1 MALNDETQSGLVGY
15 FKTNKS
21 AQLIGLICGVLILII
36 IVGFFIVRINKS
48 STQPTVNTTIED
60 TTNDAVTLERRHI
73 DGVEVS
79 SNESNLLPVAVM
91 VENLASVRPQAG
103 LGQANLVY
111 EALAEGGI
119 TRFMAIFASHD
130 TIDKIGPVRSARP
143 YFVDLAEE
151 YRGVYAHVGG
161 SPQALGVLNSNEYIT
176 DLNQFGYAH
185 YFYRDETLKT
195 AFEHTL
201 FTSSQL
207 LALALRDLNLAD
219 QSGQYTVYQFKT
231 NLEKK
236 DRPENVSPVQ
246 INFSSR
252 DYAVEWRYD
261 RETNSYLR
269 WNGDKPHMD
278 VNTNEQLKA
287 KNVVVQLVENQLLD
301 SKTGRLDITT
311 IGGGRG
317 VLFQDGA
324 VIIIEWAKPKR
335 GERTTFIN
343 ADTKEAVQFNPG
355 TTWIELL
362 PITEED
368 KLTY

>member
-1 MALNDETQSGLVGY
+1 MERVVEY

-21 AQLIGLICGVLILII
+21 AQLVSLIVGVVILIV
-36 IVGFFIVRINKS
+36 IVTVFIVQASKDVANSQLVVNSIVENVTN
-48 STQPTVNTTIED
+48 STI
-60 TTNDAVTLERRHI
+60 LERRHI
-73 DGVEVS
+73 DGIEVP
-79 SNESNLLPVAVM
+79 SNESNLMPIAVM
-91 VENLASVRPQAG
+91 IENLASIRPQAG

-119 TRFMAIFASHD
+119 TRFMAVFATHD
-130 TIDKIGPVRSARP
+130 SINKVGPVRSARP

-151 YRGVYAHVGG
+151 YHGIYAHVGG
-161 SPQALGVLNSNEYIT
+161 SPQALGVLNSNVYIT

-219 QSGQYTVYQFKT
+219 QTGEYTTYPFKT

-236 DRPENVSPVQ
+236 DRPENTTPIK
-246 INFSSR
+246 INFSSK

-261 RETNSYLR
+261 HDTNSYLR
-269 WNGDKPHMD
+269 WNGGKSHVDT
-278 VNTNEQLKA
+278 NTNEQLIA
-287 KNVVVQLVENQLLD
+287 KNVVVQFVENKVLD
-301 SKTGRLDITT
+301 SLTGRLEIVTV
-311 IGGGRG
+311 GEGKGM
-317 VLFQDGA
+317 VFQDGSSIPITWIKTA
-324 VIIIEWAKPKR
+324 R
-335 GERTTFIN
+335 GERTIFTN
-343 ADTKEAVQFNPG
+343 TATKEQVQFNPG

-362 PITEED
+362 PSTEENA
-368 KLTY
+368 LSYE